1 MTIVFSGSPVANV
14 QLSDSFNT
22 WRLTTNKL
30 LADAASLTSN
40 NTFAGSN
47 TNFSGEV
54 RATTF
59 IGDGSNLTN
68 AGSTVASDT
77 AANREL
83 LVPFTGISSG
93 TMTSANVNS
102 NFTFN
107 PSTGALS
114 ANAFIGD
121 GSQLTNAGSTVA
133 TDSSANRALF
143 VAFTGISSGTMT
155 SANVNSTFTFNPGS
169 GRLNANSVQS
179 GAFVDGSGRTLII
192 RNSSNTVVWGE

>member
-40 NTFAGSN
+40 NTFAGAN

-68 AGSTVASDT
+68 AGSTVATDS
-77 AANREL
+77 ANHDL

-93 TMTSANVNS
+93 TMTSANVNAS
-102 NFTFN
+102 FTFN
-107 PSTGALS
+107 PSTGTLS
-114 ANAFIGD
+114 ATAFSGD
-121 GSQLTNAGSTVA
+121 GSNLTNAGSTVA
-133 TDSSANRALF
+133 SDTSANRNLF
-143 VAFTGISSGTMT
+143 VAFTGVTSGTMT